1 MARRLLIEKVLA
13 VSVGRLVSRASP
25 EALNCG
31 WKVMKLERGELSGDG
46 REGYASIDTLK
57 ANVDITV
64 RDRRGGH
71 EWRGV
76 KTSARCIER
85 KTRGSKNSGG
95 DRVFVREKSYSE

>member
-1 MARRLLIEKVLA
+1 
-13 VSVGRLVSRASP
+13 
-25 EALNCG
+25 
-31 WKVMKLERGELSGDG
+31 MKLERGELFEDR

-57 ANVDITV
+57 ANVNFTV
-64 RDRRGGH
+64 RHRREGH

-85 KTRGSKNSGG
+85 KTRGSKNSRG